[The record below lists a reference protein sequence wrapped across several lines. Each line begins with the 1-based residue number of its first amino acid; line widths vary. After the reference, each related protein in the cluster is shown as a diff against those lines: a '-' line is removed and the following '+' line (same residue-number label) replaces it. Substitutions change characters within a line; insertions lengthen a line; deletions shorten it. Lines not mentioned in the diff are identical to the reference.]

1 MPVSHLDALSVAV
14 TFRHEVVHYQVRA
27 LDAHQQFVA
36 LAVDAPDEANLRAQ
50 LAQRGLTA
58 VHWQA
63 DEAANNRAN
72 SGFPLLL
79 FAQELHAL
87 LVAGLSVIEALD
99 VLARK
104 EKVASI
110 EAVLQRLVSAL
121 RDGLRLS
128 AALACEPRLFPP
140 LFVGILQAA
149 EGSGDL
155 PRALARYVDYE
166 TRLNSVKQKIIAAA
180 IYPAIL
186 MGVGGL
192 VAAFLLGHV
201 VPKFALVY
209 QSGGRPLP
217 WASQLLLD
225 WGDFAGAHALPL
237 LAGLAAVVC
246 AAIWWARAQI
256 RQGAWWRV
264 LTVIPGTEARLEL
277 LELSRLYLTLGIL
290 LEGGLPIS
298 QALDLASAV
307 LTPARRAAMVEVSQR
322 IAQGE
327 PLSAAFAATSLSTS
341 VSDGLLK
348 VGERSG
354 QLGKML
360 VRTAEFYEGET
371 TRWIERFT
379 KAFEPILMAGIGL
392 VIGLIVLLLYMPI
405 FDLAGSLR

>member
-1 MPVSHLDALSVAV
+1 M
-14 TFRHEVVHYQVRA
+14 HYIVRA
-27 LDAHQQFVA
+27 LDSHQQFVA
-36 LAVDAPDEANLRAQ
+36 LNVDAPDEAGLREQ

-58 VHWQA
+58 VHWQP
-63 DEAANNRAN
+63 DEAVGNRGN
-72 SGFPLLL
+72 GRFPLLL
-79 FAQELHAL
+79 FAQEFHAL
-87 LVAGLSVIEALD
+87 LTAGLSVIEALE

-104 EKVASI
+104 EKVAVV
-110 EAVLQRLVSAL
+110 EAVLQRLAVGL
-121 RDGLRLS
+121 REGLRLS
-128 AALACEPRLFPP
+128 AVLAREPRLFPP

-149 EGSGDL
+149 EGSSDL

-166 TRLNSVKQKIIAAA
+166 TRLNTVKQKIIAAA

-209 QSGGRPLP
+209 QSGGRSLP

-225 WGDFAGAHALPL
+225 WGSFAGANALPL
-237 LAGLAAVVC
+237 LLGFGAVVGST
-246 AAIWWARAQI
+246 AWWGRAQI
-256 RQGAWWRV
+256 RHGAWWR
-264 LTVIPGTEARLEL
+264 LLAVIPGTQARLEL

-290 LEGGLPIS
+290 LEGGLPIG
-298 QALDLASAV
+298 QALELASAV
-307 LTPARRAAMVEVSQR
+307 LTPTRRGAMGEVSRR
-322 IAQGE
+322 ISQGE
-327 PLSAAFAATSLSTS
+327 PLSAAFAATSLCTS

-354 QLGKML
+354 QLGPML

-379 KAFEPILMAGIGL
+379 KAFEPILMAAIGL
-392 VIGLIVLLLYMPI
+392 VIGVIVLLLYMPI

>member
-1 MPVSHLDALSVAV
+1 MQ
-14 TFRHEVVHYQVRA
+14 FRVRA
-27 LDAHQQFVA
+27 LDAQQQFVT
-36 LAVDAPDEANLRAQ
+36 LTLDAPDEAGLRMRLQ
-50 LAQRGLTA
+50 QRGLTG
-58 VHWQA
+58 VQWQA
-63 DEAANNRAN
+63 ADVRAH
-72 SGFPLLL
+72 SARFPLLL

-87 LVAGLSVIEALD
+87 LVAGLSVIESLD

-104 EKVASI
+104 ERSVPVQ
-110 EAVLQRLVSAL
+110 AVLLRLTAGL
-121 RDGLRLS
+121 REGLRLS
-128 AALACEPRLFPP
+128 AVLGREPQLFPP

-149 EGSGDL
+149 EGSSDL

-166 TRLNSVKQKIIAAA
+166 TRLSSVRQKIVAAT

-186 MGVGGL
+186 MAVGGL

-209 QSGGRPLP
+209 QSSGRALP

-225 WGDFAGAHALPL
+225 WGKFASAHAGPL
-237 LAGLAAVVC
+237 LACVGLSVGAML
-246 AAIWWARAQI
+246 WWGR
-256 RQGAWWRV
+256 RQLREGAWWR
-264 LTVIPGTEARLEL
+264 LLAVIPGTQSRLEL

-290 LEGGLPIS
+290 LEGGLPIG

-307 LTPARRAAMVEVSQR
+307 LTQSRRGVMVEVSRR
-322 IAQGE
+322 ISQGE
-327 PLSAAFAATSLSTS
+327 PLSEAFSAAGLSTS
-341 VSDGLLK
+341 VSEGLLK

-354 QLGKML
+354 QLGLML

-379 KAFEPILMAGIGL
+379 KAFEPILMAVIGL
-392 VIGLIVLLLYMPI
+392 VVGMIVLLLYMPI